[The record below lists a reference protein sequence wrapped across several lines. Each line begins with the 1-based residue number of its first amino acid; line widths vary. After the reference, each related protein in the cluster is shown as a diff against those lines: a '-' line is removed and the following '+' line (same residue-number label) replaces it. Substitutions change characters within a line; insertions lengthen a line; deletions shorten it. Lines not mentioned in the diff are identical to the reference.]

1 MICTCRKNDLKK
13 LTLYMYNY
21 KCTVSSYMYQFVSLS
36 TLTTVNLQNH
46 STNQH
51 ITLELKTFNSFFKI
65 HNFLL
70 FFFFFFKLF
79 LLFLLFFGFFF
90 FLFYILFSFPSIR
103 QIKCASGTICCY
115 NKFKTTEFANNTII
129 YI

>member
-1 MICTCRKNDLKK
+1 MICTCRKNDFKK

-21 KCTVSSYMYQFVSLS
+21 KCTASSYKYQCVSLS

-51 ITLELKTFNSFFKI
+51 ITLELKNFNSFFKI
-65 HNFLL
+65 HIFLL
-70 FFFFFFKLF
+70 FFFKLF
-79 LLFLLFFGFFF
+79 FVVFFSFFF
-90 FLFYILFSFPSIR
+90 FFFNILFSFPSIR
-103 QIKCASGTICCY
+103 QIKCASGTICCH

>member
-21 KCTVSSYMYQFVSLS
+21 KCTASSYKYQCVSLS

-51 ITLELKTFNSFFKI
+51 ITLELKNFNSFFKI
-65 HNFLL
+65 HIFLL
-70 FFFFFFKLF
+70 FFFKLF
-79 LLFLLFFGFFF
+79 FVVFFSFFF
-90 FLFYILFSFPSIR
+90 FFFNILFSFPSIR

>member
-1 MICTCRKNDLKK
+1 MICTCRKNDFKK

-21 KCTVSSYMYQFVSLS
+21 KCTASSYKYQCVSLS
-36 TLTTVNLQNH
+36 TLTTVNLKNH

-51 ITLELKTFNSFFKI
+51 ITLELKNFNSFFKI
-65 HNFLL
+65 HIFL
-70 FFFFFFKLF
+70 FFFFKVFFLSF
-79 LLFLLFFGFFF
+79 SFFF
-90 FLFYILFSFPSIR
+90 NILFSFPSIR
-103 QIKCASGTICCY
+103 QINSASGTICCY

>member
-21 KCTVSSYMYQFVSLS
+21 KCTASSCKYQCVSLS

-51 ITLELKTFNSFFKI
+51 ITLELKNFNSFFKI
-65 HNFLL
+65 HIFLL
-70 FFFFFFKLF
+70 FFFKLF
-79 LLFLLFFGFFF
+79 FVVFFSFFFF
-90 FLFYILFSFPSIR
+90 FLNILFSFPSIR

>member
-21 KCTVSSYMYQFVSLS
+21 KCTASSYKYQCVSLS

-51 ITLELKTFNSFFKI
+51 ITLELKNFNSFFKI
-65 HNFLL
+65 HIFLL
-70 FFFFFFKLF
+70 FFFKLF
-79 LLFLLFFGFFF
+79 FVVFFSFFF
-90 FLFYILFSFPSIR
+90 FFFNILFSFPSIR
-103 QIKCASGTICCY
+103 QIKCASGTICCH

>member
-21 KCTVSSYMYQFVSLS
+21 KCTASSYKYQCVSLS

-51 ITLELKTFNSFFKI
+51 ITLELKNFNSFFKI
-65 HNFLL
+65 HIFLL
-70 FFFFFFKLF
+70 FFFKLF
-79 LLFLLFFGFFF
+79 FVVFFSFFF
-90 FLFYILFSFPSIR
+90 FFFNILFNFPSIR
-103 QIKCASGTICCY
+103 QIKCASGTICCH
-115 NKFKTTEFANNTII
+115 NKFKTTELANNTII

>member
-51 ITLELKTFNSFFKI
+51 ITLELKNFNSFFKI
-65 HNFLL
+65 HIFLL
-70 FFFFFFKLF
+70 FLFFLKTFFVVSFVVFFFFF
-79 LLFLLFFGFFF
+79 
-90 FLFYILFSFPSIR
+90 FYILFSFPSIR

>member
-21 KCTVSSYMYQFVSLS
+21 KCTASSYKYQCVSLS

-51 ITLELKTFNSFFKI
+51 ITLELKNFNSFFKI
-65 HNFLL
+65 HIFLL
-70 FFFFFFKLF
+70 FFFKLF
-79 LLFLLFFGFFF
+79 FVVFFSFFF
-90 FLFYILFSFPSIR
+90 FFFFNILFSFPSIR

>member
-1 MICTCRKNDLKK
+1 MICTCRKNDFKK

-51 ITLELKTFNSFFKI
+51 ITLELKNFNSFFKI
-65 HNFLL
+65 HIFLL
-70 FFFFFFKLF
+70 FLFFFKLF
-79 LLFLLFFGFFF
+79 LLFLLLFFF
-90 FLFYILFSFPSIR
+90 CFFFYILFSFPSIR
-103 QIKCASGTICCY
+103 QIKCVSGTICCY